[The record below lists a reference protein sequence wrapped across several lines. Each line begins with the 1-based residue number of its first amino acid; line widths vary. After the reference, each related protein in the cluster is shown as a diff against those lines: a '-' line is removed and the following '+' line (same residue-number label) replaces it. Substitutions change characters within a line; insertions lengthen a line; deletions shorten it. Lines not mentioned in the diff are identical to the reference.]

1 MVMVETISAVLLGAG
16 ALLGLIGGIGLLRFP
31 DFYTRLHAASITDTL
46 CAALLLSGLAVQF
59 GATLAS
65 AKLGLIFAF
74 LLFTS
79 PTAAHALGKSA
90 LRSGLMPWGVDSAD
104 LARVLGEPLSGGA
117 APQAPGASPAAAS
130 GDDPEPDRV
139 ASP

>member
-1 MVMVETISAVLLGAG
+1 MSIVPLLAAGLLGAG
-16 ALLGLIGGIGLLRFP
+16 ALLGVVGGLGLLRLP

-46 CAALLLSGLAVQF
+46 CAALFLSGLALHF

-65 AKLGLIFAF
+65 VKLGLIFLF

-90 LRSGLMPWGVDSAD
+90 LRSGLVPWGLPSTDRAA
-104 LARVLGEPLSGGA
+104 LPGG
-117 APQAPGASPAAAS
+117 G
-130 GDDPEPDRV
+130 EPDR
-139 ASP
+139 ASTP